1 VRLSVSPNLLY
12 VSLTLFF
19 SVVEVVFLGVLVLV
33 GIWVVLAA
41 GVVLVVF
48 KHAIVPMLAVLKLA
62 AESFK
67 KDLRDVFFEL
77 KIFHFGLLLCILSLH
92 ALISFKEV
100 IMAQKLTDIQ
110 IKEGIAEFK
119 DWSIEGNSIR
129 KSFLLDDHIMAMGF
143 VNRIAMVAEV
153 MNHHPEIQMVY
164 NKVEITL
171 STHDVG
177 GVTELDLEL
186 AQKIEAYF

>member
-1 VRLSVSPNLLY
+1 MCVVFVRCGSKISSLKILPVRLSVSPNLLY
-12 VSLTLFF
+12 VSLSLFF

-77 KIFHFGLLLCILSLH
+77 KIFHFGLLL
-92 ALISFKEV
+92 
-100 IMAQKLTDIQ
+100 
-110 IKEGIAEFK
+110 
-119 DWSIEGNSIR
+119 
-129 KSFLLDDHIMAMGF
+129 
-143 VNRIAMVAEV
+143 
-153 MNHHPEIQMVY
+153 
-164 NKVEITL
+164 
-171 STHDVG
+171 
-177 GVTELDLEL
+177 
-186 AQKIEAYF
+186 

>member
-1 VRLSVSPNLLY
+1 
-12 VSLTLFF
+12 
-19 SVVEVVFLGVLVLV
+19 
-33 GIWVVLAA
+33 
-41 GVVLVVF
+41 
-48 KHAIVPMLAVLKLA
+48 
-62 AESFK
+62 
-67 KDLRDVFFEL
+67 
-77 KIFHFGLLLCILSLH
+77 
-92 ALISFKEV
+92 
-100 IMAQKLTDIQ
+100 MAQKLTDIQ

-119 DWSIEGNSIR
+119 DWTIEGNSIR
-129 KSFLLDDHIMAMGF
+129 KSFLLEDHIMAMGF

>member
-1 VRLSVSPNLLY
+1 
-12 VSLTLFF
+12 
-19 SVVEVVFLGVLVLV
+19 
-33 GIWVVLAA
+33 
-41 GVVLVVF
+41 
-48 KHAIVPMLAVLKLA
+48 
-62 AESFK
+62 
-67 KDLRDVFFEL
+67 
-77 KIFHFGLLLCILSLH
+77 
-92 ALISFKEV
+92 
-100 IMAQKLTDIQ
+100 MAQKLTDIQ
-110 IKEGIAEFK
+110 IEEGIAEFK
-119 DWSIEGNSIR
+119 DWAIEGNSIR